1 MSVAIKSF
9 PPARIRWTLGCTLA
23 AVLVGSFVVLGS
35 ATGVRAAD
43 DDDPEDT
50 VDTKFMLNVLTNLGL
65 RPGAEPGIDYHER
78 SPLVVPPTRDL
89 PKPEANS
96 AAVANPAWPKDPDLQ
111 RQKKV
116 KRERKNPTL
125 AEQEDMR
132 QLRPDELAAQRSR
145 TASTS
150 TSASG
155 EPVPN
160 PDSTRANQMS
170 PSQLG
175 FKGFNW
181 SLKGFWDKEG
191 TAVPFVKEPER
202 TTLTDP
208 PPGLR
213 TPSPKYQ
220 YGSKGALEPTREIGQ
235 DVPVG
240 AK

>member
-9 PPARIRWTLGCTLA
+9 PSTGVRWTLGCTLA

-35 ATGVRAAD
+35 ATAVRAAD
-43 DDDPEDT
+43 DEEEDT
-50 VDTKFMLNVLTNLGL
+50 VDTKFMRNFLTNLGL
-65 RPGAEPGIDYHER
+65 RQGNEPGIDYHER

-89 PKPEANS
+89 PKPETGS
-96 AAVANPAWPKDPDLQ
+96 ATVANPAWPKDPDVQ

-116 KRERKNPTL
+116 KRERKNTVA

-132 QLRPDELAAQRSR
+132 QLRPDELEAQRTK
-145 TASTS
+145 TAPTS
-150 TSASG
+150 SSSA
-155 EPVPN
+155 PVPT
-160 PDSTRANQMS
+160 DSAVASQMT

-181 SLKGFWDKEG
+181 SWKGFWDKEG
-191 TAVPFVKEPER
+191 TTVPFVKEPER

-220 YGSKGALEPTREIGQ
+220 YGSKGKLEPTREVGSDIA
-235 DVPVG
+235 VG

>member
-9 PPARIRWTLGCTLA
+9 PPASVRWTLGCTLA
-23 AVLVGSFVVLGS
+23 AVLVNSFVVLGS
-35 ATGVRAAD
+35 ATAVRAAED
-43 DDDPEDT
+43 DEAEDT
-50 VDTKFMLNVLTNLGL
+50 IDTKFMRNFLTNLGL
-65 RPGAEPGIDYHER
+65 RQGNEPGIDYHER

-89 PKPEANS
+89 PKPEISGGAT
-96 AAVANPAWPKDPDLQ
+96 ANPAWPKDPDVQ

-116 KRERKNPTL
+116 KRERKGTTQ

-150 TSASG
+150 AASG
-155 EPVPN
+155 PVPN
-160 PDSTRANQMS
+160 PDATRASQMS
-170 PSQLG
+170 PNQLG
-175 FKGFNW
+175 FTGFNW
-181 SLKGFWDKEG
+181 SWKGFWDKEG
-191 TAVPFVKEPER
+191 TSVPFVKEPER

-220 YGSKGALEPTREIGQ
+220 YGSKNKLEPTREIGT
-235 DVPVG
+235 DTAVG